1 MDTTGIA
8 RQIFRVWTLLRE
20 SLLTPGALAQLGVA
34 AGLGLAAWGLGLLAR
49 RAYARR
55 FARTLESGEMTG
67 RLARAVGGLFGPLL
81 FSGLCALARDV
92 AASSLESVRIFDAL
106 AGLALA
112 WVAIRLA
119 SGLLA
124 RGFLRSLIMWTALA
138 LAALHVTGLL
148 AEVTGLLDA
157 AAMTF
162 GSTRVSLYMVL
173 KGTLLFLVLFK
184 AVSVVNQVA
193 ASRLASAGLSPSL
206 KALTLK
212 MVKLGLYTAAFLM
225 AVSAV
230 GVDLTSLAVLS
241 GALGVGIGFGLRE
254 IFANLV
260 SGVILLLEQSV
271 KPGDVVEVEDVYGEV
286 TELNVRY
293 CVIRTRDGKEY
304 LVPNE
309 SLITNPVVVWTHR
322 DPVVRLKIPVGIHYD
337 SDPRLAMDLMVRAAR
352 ETGRV
357 LTEPAPA
364 ARLTGFGDN
373 SVDLDLRIWIN
384 DAQHGVVNVQSEVLL
399 KVWDLFKEHG
409 VAMPY
414 PQRDIHIKELPP
426 GWPGPPES
434 SPGSA
439 PANAEPPAPEGDGDA
454 P

>member
-1 MDTTGIA
+1 
-8 RQIFRVWTLLRE
+8 
-20 SLLTPGALAQLGVA
+20 
-34 AGLGLAAWGLGLLAR
+34 
-49 RAYARR
+49 
-55 FARTLESGEMTG
+55 
-67 RLARAVGGLFGPLL
+67 
-81 FSGLCALARDV
+81 
-92 AASSLESVRIFDAL
+92 
-106 AGLALA
+106 
-112 WVAIRLA
+112 
-119 SGLLA
+119 
-124 RGFLRSLIMWTALA
+124 
-138 LAALHVTGLL
+138 
-148 AEVTGLLDA
+148 
-157 AAMTF
+157 
-162 GSTRVSLYMVL
+162 
-173 KGTLLFLVLFK
+173 
-184 AVSVVNQVA
+184 
-193 ASRLASAGLSPSL
+193 
-206 KALTLK
+206 
-212 MVKLGLYTAAFLM
+212 
-225 AVSAV
+225 
-230 GVDLTSLAVLS
+230 
-241 GALGVGIGFGLRE
+241 
-254 IFANLV
+254 
-260 SGVILLLEQSV
+260 
-271 KPGDVVEVEDVYGEV
+271 
-286 TELNVRY
+286 
-293 CVIRTRDGKEY
+293 
-304 LVPNE
+304 
-309 SLITNPVVVWTHR
+309 VVVWTHR